1 MKLIVESIS
10 REAPGILAF
19 RLADPAGAPLPPY
32 APGAHVD
39 VTIPGGIMRQ
49 YSLCGDP
56 AERNAYLIAV
66 KLEAASRGGSRALHS
81 DVKIGT
87 TLEVGAPRNLF
98 ALEPA
103 APEHLLFGAGI
114 GITPLLSMA
123 YSLAQT
129 GARYTLHYFARGAD
143 DAAFS
148 ALLSRAPFAG
158 NARFHYAVQPGDIAT
173 RLDECLAAAS
183 TAGAAHVY
191 TCGPAPF
198 MDKVVERAAL
208 HRPAESIHL
217 EHFKADP
224 VSPKGEEH
232 AFELKLASS
241 GRLLAVPQGVSIVEV
256 LAQAG
261 IEIDTSCREGI
272 CGTCIVAVLEGEPDH
287 RDHCLSKKEKA
298 ANDQICACVSRS
310 WTAQLLL
317 DL

>member
-1 MKLIVESIS
+1 MKLIVESITQ
-10 REAPGILAF
+10 EAPGILAF
-19 RLADPAGAPLPPY
+19 RLADPAGAPLPAY

-39 VTIPGGIMRQ
+39 VTVPGGITRQ

-56 AERNAYLIAV
+56 ADRSAYLIAV
-66 KLEAASRGGSRALHS
+66 KLEADSRGGSRALHA
-81 DVKIGT
+81 DVKPGS

-98 ALEPA
+98 ALEPS

-123 YSLAQT
+123 YSLEAT
-129 GARYTLHYFARGAD
+129 GAKYTLHYFARSAD
-143 DAAFS
+143 DAAFCS
-148 ALLSRAPFAG
+148 LLSAEPFAG
-158 NARFHYAVQPGDIAT
+158 KVRFHYAVQPDGIAN
-173 RLDECLAAAS
+173 RLDECLAAAAS
-183 TAGAAHVY
+183 GGAAHVY

-256 LAQAG
+256 LAGAG
-261 IEIDTSCREGI
+261 IQIDTSCREGI
-272 CGTCIVAVLEGEPDH
+272 CGTCVVPVLEGEPDH

-298 ANDQICACVSRS
+298 ANDQICCCVSRS
-310 WTAQLLL
+310 RTATLVL